1 MQTIIAALIFPIA
14 LVFDDRSGNRW
25 VNCCQGADDV
35 IRSICDL
42 LDTLAL

>member
-1 MQTIIAALIFPIA
+1 MQTFLAILIYPVA

-25 VNCCQGADDV
+25 VNCCQGADDLV
-35 IRSICDL
+35 RSICDL